1 MQNTLTDFSLPSFIN
16 WLLLSQRQL
25 LPLKKMVCR
34 VEAVVCWKKK
44 RKHFFSFHF
53 ILFSNLI
60 LFFFFFYVGFILDT
74 PVLFVSL
81 CSSLLLVDT
90 YYFAFSNLRAVAD
103 AFSICLF
110 KGTSK
115 FTKLFGEIIFCTFV
129 HNCTS

>member
-1 MQNTLTDFSLPSFIN
+1 MKNTLTDFSLPSFIN
-16 WLLLSQRQL
+16 WLLLSQQQL
-25 LPLKKMVCR
+25 LSLKKMVCR
-34 VEAVVCWKKK
+34 VEAVVCWKKNANI
-44 RKHFFSFHF
+44 SFHF

-60 LFFFFFYVGFILDT
+60 LFFFFFFCVGFILDT

-81 CSSLLLVDT
+81 SSSLLLVDT
-90 YYFAFSNLRAVAD
+90 YYFAFRNLRAVAD

>member
-16 WLLLSQRQL
+16 WLLLSQQQL
-25 LPLKKMVCR
+25 LPPKKMVCR
-34 VEAVVCWKKK
+34 VEAVVCWKKNANI
-44 RKHFFSFHF
+44 SFHF

-60 LFFFFFYVGFILDT
+60 PFFFFFYVGFILDT
-74 PVLFVSL
+74 QVLFVSL
-81 CSSLLLVDT
+81 SSSLLLVDT

-115 FTKLFGEIIFCTFV
+115 FTKLFAEIIFCTFV